1 MKKLKERWNVTSNW
15 QLTIIFIVFAITGST
30 AAYLSKPVTTALGI
44 TKENL
49 SLWLYWPIRLI
60 VIFPVYQVLLVV
72 LGALFGQFHFFW
84 EFEKKMLNRMKLGFI
99 ANYVDSKLK
108 KEQ

>member
-1 MKKLKERWNVTSNW
+1 MKKLKERWNVSSNW

-72 LGALFGQFHFFW
+72 LGALFVQFHFFW
-84 EFEKKMLNRMKLGFI
+84 ESEKKMLNRMKLGFI

>member
-1 MKKLKERWNVTSNW
+1 MKKLKERWNVSSNW